1 MREDAVSEVSCSD
14 LSIAVLIL
22 TLFTAFYERDLIIP
36 PHDIAPVRFVIFLEL
51 GIELQ
56 IFSDSHDDVVWG
68 NTRIVSISSL
78 VPLAFTEVEGADT
91 KSHINDGT
99 LLSRL

>member
-1 MREDAVSEVSCSD
+1 MGQGSRFD
-14 LSIAVLIL
+14 LCIAVVSLVL
-22 TLFTAFYERDLIIP
+22 AAPLHERNFVVP
-36 PHDIAPVRFVIFLEL
+36 PHDIAPVRFVIFLKL

-68 NTRIVSISSL
+68 NTRVVSISSL